1 MTILINR
8 LKKLIKARYY
18 YSIPKKSKILFFD
31 GNNIEIVKKQFK
43 KNDYEILN
51 VRGEKLNMNII
62 LKMLLNFKFSL
73 KYYIY
78 LYIKAVKPKIVITF
92 TDNSIF
98 FYQFKKFFPKIKF
111 IAIQNGYRRKNIDV
125 FEKLKKIRNPKK
137 KLQADHIFTFGQST
151 SLEYSKYIDAKN
163 IVLGSF
169 RNNLVPTSKIFNN
182 KKSILFISQF
192 RKADINKPDY
202 YCTERKL
209 LPIVANFCQINNL
222 SLSILGTEFDDV
234 DERRYFNEILSKFKF
249 NFIKKKSP
257 LSNYKIVDKFSLIVF
272 IDSTLGYEAFARNRK
287 IAVFSTRKINF
298 NHEVGTFGWP
308 KYIKKNGF
316 FYSNKISEKEV
327 FRVLKN
333 VFFINNSNW
342 KKKSSKIM
350 DGVISY
356 NLKNKKFF
364 EIVNKYA

>member
-92 TDNSIF
+92 TDKSIF
-98 FYQFKKFFPKIKF
+98 FYQLKKFFPKIKF
-111 IAIQNGYRRKNIDV
+111 IAIQNGFRRKNVDV

-151 SLEYSKYIDAKN
+151 SLEYSK
-163 IVLGSF
+163 
-169 RNNLVPTSKIFNN
+169 
-182 KKSILFISQF
+182 
-192 RKADINKPDY
+192 
-202 YCTERKL
+202 
-209 LPIVANFCQINNL
+209 
-222 SLSILGTEFDDV
+222 
-234 DERRYFNEILSKFKF
+234 
-249 NFIKKKSP
+249 
-257 LSNYKIVDKFSLIVF
+257 
-272 IDSTLGYEAFARNRK
+272 
-287 IAVFSTRKINF
+287 
-298 NHEVGTFGWP
+298 
-308 KYIKKNGF
+308 
-316 FYSNKISEKEV
+316 
-327 FRVLKN
+327 
-333 VFFINNSNW
+333 
-342 KKKSSKIM
+342 
-350 DGVISY
+350 
-356 NLKNKKFF
+356 
-364 EIVNKYA
+364 